1 MTERRCPPE
10 RALPLA
16 PVTLPPGSSRVVE
29 NAPLADVHTPHPS
42 VPSVFIVAGEVS
54 GDTAAASLAGEI
66 RHLDPSVALLGV
78 GGPRM
83 ASAGVNVMI
92 DSVAWSAIGH
102 VDPLLHLRTHLR
114 RLRQV
119 EQLIRRTSPTVLV
132 LVDFAAF
139 NLRLAEQLGG
149 SLPIVYY
156 FPPMVS
162 VRRGNRAAKV
172 ARVKMRLLATLRPEA
187 AAYAAAGADVVF
199 VGHPVVDTVRP
210 SMDGTRARQHF
221 GIPASAPVI
230 GLMPG
235 SRAQEIRSHFPT
247 LLAAADLLHHQ
258 APDLW
263 FVLPAPLPEL
273 ADLVMP
279 RVNAS
284 GLPVR
289 VVTEIYDAMALCTVL
304 IVATGTATLEAAV
317 LGIPMVAVYR
327 LPWLSWVIARRIV
340 SVRYAALP
348 NILADAEIVP
358 EYLQGRMTP
367 KAIAQTVAD
376 LLADPQRRTAMKTAL
391 HEVATSLGIPG
402 AATRAAR
409 EVLSTLRQ
417 AQIAERMGGA

>member
-1 MTERRCPPE
+1 MTGRDVLPRT
-10 RALPLA
+10 PLA
-16 PVTLPPGSSRVVE
+16 HVLLPPGNSRGAE
-29 NAPLADVHTPHPS
+29 HAPLSEVRTSRPL
-42 VPSVFIVAGEVS
+42 VPSVFMVAGEVS
-54 GDTAAASLAGEI
+54 GDMAAASLAAEI
-66 RHLDPSVALLGV
+66 RRLDPGVAMLGV

-92 DSVAWSAIGH
+92 NSAAWSAIGH

-114 RLRQV
+114 RLRHV
-119 EQLIRRTSPTVLV
+119 EELIRRTSPTVLL

-139 NLRLAEQLGG
+139 NLRLAERLGG
-149 SLPIVYY
+149 FVPIVYY

-172 ARVKMRLLATLRPEA
+172 ARIKMRLLATLRPEA

-199 VGHPVVDTVRP
+199 VGHPAVDTVRP
-210 SMDGTRARQHF
+210 SMNGPRARELF
-221 GIPASAPVI
+221 GIPATSPVV

-235 SRAQEIRSHFPT
+235 SRAQEIQAHLPI
-247 LLAAADLLHHQ
+247 LLAAADLLHQ
-258 APDLW
+258 QRPDLW

-273 ADLVMP
+273 ADLVTP
-279 RVNAS
+279 PVKAS

-289 VVTEIYDAMALCTVL
+289 VVAEIYDAMALCAVL

-327 LPWLSWVIARRIV
+327 LPWLSWVIAKRIV

-358 EYLQGRMTP
+358 EYLQQRMTP
-367 KAIAQTVAD
+367 KAIAQMVAD
-376 LLADPQRRTAMKTAL
+376 LLADPRRRTAMKKAL
-391 HEVATSLGIPG
+391 HEVATALGIPG

-409 EVLSTLRQ
+409 EVLATLRQ
-417 AQIAERMGGA
+417 AHIAGRTVEG

>member
-1 MTERRCPPE
+1 M
-10 RALPLA
+10 
-16 PVTLPPGSSRVVE
+16 V
-29 NAPLADVHTPHPS
+29 
-42 VPSVFIVAGEVS
+42 
-54 GDTAAASLAGEI
+54 
-66 RHLDPSVALLGV
+66 
-78 GGPRM
+78 
-83 ASAGVNVMI
+83 SAGVNVMI

-102 VDPLLHLRTHLR
+102 VDPLLHLRTYLR

-139 NLRLAEQLGG
+139 NLRLAEQFGG
-149 SLPIVYY
+149 SVPIVYY

-199 VGHPVVDTVRP
+199 VGHPAIDTVRP
-210 SMDGTRARQHF
+210 SMDGSKARLQF
-221 GIPASAPVI
+221 GIPASAPIV

-235 SRAQEIRSHFPT
+235 SRAQEIQAHLPIM
-247 LLAAADLLHHQ
+247 LGAADLLRHQ
-258 APDLW
+258 RPDLW

-273 ADLVMP
+273 ADLVMRP
-279 RVNAS
+279 VKAS

-304 IVATGTATLEAAV
+304 IAATGTATLEAAV

-327 LPWLSWVIARRIV
+327 LPWLSWVIAKRIV

-358 EYLQGRMTP
+358 EYLQGRMIP
-367 KAIAQTVAD
+367 KAIAHAVAD
-376 LLADPQRRTAMKTAL
+376 LLADPRRRTAMKTAL
-391 HEVATSLGIPG
+391 HEVATALGISG

-409 EVLSTLRQ
+409 EVLATLRQ
-417 AQIAERMGGA
+417 AQNPARTGGG

>member
-1 MTERRCPPE
+1 MRRDVLRRERTLLAHVPFPPE
-10 RALPLA
+10 
-16 PVTLPPGSSRVVE
+16 SSRGADD
-29 NAPLADVHTPHPS
+29 APLADIRTSRPS
-42 VPSVFIVAGEVS
+42 VPSVFMVAGEVS
-54 GDTAAASLAGEI
+54 GDMAAASLAAEV
-66 RHLDPSVALLGV
+66 RRLDPGVELMGV

-92 DSVAWSAIGH
+92 NSAEWSAIGH

-119 EQLIRRTSPTVLV
+119 EQLIRRTCPTVLV

-149 SLPIVYY
+149 SVPIVYY

-199 VGHPVVDTVRP
+199 VGHPAVDTVRP
-210 SMDGTRARQHF
+210 SMDGTRAREQF
-221 GIPASAPVI
+221 GIPAAVPVV

-235 SRAQEIRSHFPT
+235 SRAQEIRAHLPI
-247 LLAAADLLHHQ
+247 LLAAAALLHHQ
-258 APDLW
+258 RPDLW

-273 ADLVMP
+273 ADLVRP
-279 RVNAS
+279 SVEAS

-289 VVTEIYDAMALCTVL
+289 VVAEIYDAMALCTVL
-304 IVATGTATLEAAV
+304 IAATGTATLEAAV

-358 EYLQGRMTP
+358 EYLQQRMTP
-367 KAIAQTVAD
+367 KAIAETVAD
-376 LLADPQRRTAMKTAL
+376 LLADSRRRTAMKTSL
-391 HEVATSLGIPG
+391 HEVTTALGIPG

-417 AQIAERMGGA
+417 AQIGGRTGGG

>member
-1 MTERRCPPE
+1 VTGRDVLRRERT
-10 RALPLA
+10 PLA
-16 PVTLPPGSSRVVE
+16 HVPLPPGSSRVAE
-29 NAPLADVHTPHPS
+29 DAPLADVRTPRPS
-42 VPSVFIVAGEVS
+42 VPSVFMVAGEVS
-54 GDTAAASLAGEI
+54 GDMAAASLAAEL
-66 RHLDPSVALLGV
+66 RRLDPGVALLGV

-83 ASAGVNVMI
+83 TSAGVNVMI
-92 DSVAWSAIGH
+92 NSAGWSAIGH

-119 EQLIRRTSPTVLV
+119 QQLIRRTSPTVLV

-149 SLPIVYY
+149 SVPIVYY

-172 ARVKMRLLATLRPEA
+172 ARIKMRLLATLRPEA

-199 VGHPVVDTVRP
+199 IGHPVVDTVRA

-221 GIPASAPVI
+221 GIPAAVPIV

-235 SRAQEIRSHFPT
+235 SRAQEIRSHLPT
-247 LLAAADLLHHQ
+247 LLTAAALLHHQ
-258 APDLW
+258 WPDLW
-263 FVLPAPLPEL
+263 FVLPTPLPEL
-273 ADLVMP
+273 ADLVLP
-279 RVNAS
+279 SVKVS

-289 VVTEIYDAMALCTVL
+289 VVTEIYDAMALCAVL

-327 LPWLSWVIARRIV
+327 LPWLSWVIAKRII
-340 SVRYAALP
+340 SGRYAALP
-348 NILADAEIVP
+348 NILAGAEIVP

-367 KAIAQTVAD
+367 KAIAQTVTD

-391 HEVATSLGIPG
+391 HEVATALGTPG

-409 EVLSTLRQ
+409 EVVATLRQ
-417 AQIAERMGGA
+417 AQIAGRTGGG

>member
-1 MTERRCPPE
+1 VTEKDVLHRE
-10 RALPLA
+10 RPPLA
-16 PVTLPPGSSRVVE
+16 SDPPRSETSRIAE
-29 NAPLADVHTPHPS
+29 DEPLADVRPPRPI
-42 VPSVFIVAGEVS
+42 VPSVFMVAGEVS
-54 GDTAAASLAGEI
+54 GDMAAASLAAEL
-66 RHLDPSVALLGV
+66 RHLDSGVALVGV

-83 ASAGVNVMI
+83 ASAGVNVLI
-92 DSVAWSAIGH
+92 NSAAWSAIGH

-114 RLRQV
+114 RLRDV
-119 EQLIRRTSPTVLV
+119 EQLVRRTSPTVLV

-149 SLPIVYY
+149 FVPIVYY

-199 VGHPVVDTVRP
+199 VGHPAVDTVRP
-210 SMDGTRARQHF
+210 SMDATRAREHF
-221 GIPASAPVI
+221 GIPANAPVV

-235 SRAQEIRSHFPT
+235 SRAQEIRAHLPA

-258 APDLW
+258 RPDLW

-273 ADLVMP
+273 ADLVRP
-279 RVNAS
+279 PVKAS

-327 LPWLSWVIARRIV
+327 LPWLSWVIAKRIV
-340 SVRYAALP
+340 SVQYAALP
-348 NILADAEIVP
+348 NILVGAEIVP
-358 EYLQGRMTP
+358 EYLQQRMTP
-367 KAIAQTVAD
+367 QAIAQAVAA

-391 HEVATSLGIPG
+391 HEVATALGTPG
-402 AATRAAR
+402 AAVRAAR
-409 EVLSTLRQ
+409 EVLSTLSQ
-417 AQIAERMGGA
+417 AQIVGRTSGG

>member
-1 MTERRCPPE
+1 M
-10 RALPLA
+10 
-16 PVTLPPGSSRVVE
+16 
-29 NAPLADVHTPHPS
+29 
-42 VPSVFIVAGEVS
+42 
-54 GDTAAASLAGEI
+54 AAASLAEEI
-66 RHLDPSVALLGV
+66 RHLDPAVALLGV
-78 GGPRM
+78 GGPHM

-92 DSVAWSAIGH
+92 DSAAWSAIGH

-149 SLPIVYY
+149 SVPIVYY

-199 VGHPVVDTVRP
+199 VGHPAVDTVRP
-210 SMDGTRARQHF
+210 SMDGTRAREHF
-221 GIPASAPVI
+221 GVPATSPVV

-235 SRAQEIRSHFPT
+235 SRAQEIRAHLPI
-247 LLAAADLLHHQ
+247 LLAAAALLYHQ
-258 APDLW
+258 RPDLW
-263 FVLPAPLPEL
+263 FILPAPLAEL
-273 ADLVMP
+273 ADLVKP
-279 RVNAS
+279 SVKAS
-284 GLPVR
+284 ELPVR

-358 EYLQGRMTP
+358 EYLQQRMTP
-367 KAIAQTVAD
+367 KAIARTVAD
-376 LLADPQRRTAMKTAL
+376 LLADPQRRTSMKTAL
-391 HEVATSLGIPG
+391 HEVATTLGIPG
-402 AATRAAR
+402 AATRAAQ

-417 AQIAERMGGA
+417 AQIAGRMGGA

>member
-1 MTERRCPPE
+1 M
-10 RALPLA
+10 
-16 PVTLPPGSSRVVE
+16 
-29 NAPLADVHTPHPS
+29 
-42 VPSVFIVAGEVS
+42 VAGEVS
-54 GDTAAASLAGEI
+54 GDMAAASLAAEV
-66 RHLDPSVALLGV
+66 RHLDPGVALLGV

-92 DSVAWSAIGH
+92 NSAAWSAIGH

-139 NLRLAEQLGG
+139 NLRLAERLGG
-149 SLPIVYY
+149 SVPIVYY

-172 ARVKMRLLATLRPEA
+172 ARIKMRLLATLRPEA

-199 VGHPVVDTVRP
+199 VGHPAVDTVRP
-210 SMDGTRARQHF
+210 SMNATDAREQF
-221 GIPASAPVI
+221 GIPGTAPVV

-235 SRAQEIRSHFPT
+235 SRAQEIRAHLPI
-247 LLAAADLLHHQ
+247 LLAAASLLHHQ
-258 APDLW
+258 RPEVW

-273 ADLVMP
+273 AALLRPPVE
-279 RVNAS
+279 AS

-289 VVTEIYDAMALCTVL
+289 VVTEIFDAMALCTVL

-327 LPWLSWVIARRIV
+327 LPWLSWVIAKRIV
-340 SVRYAALP
+340 SVQYAALP

-358 EYLQGRMTP
+358 EYLQQRMTP
-367 KAIAQTVAD
+367 RAIAQTVAD
-376 LLADPQRRTAMKTAL
+376 LLSDPRRRSAMEAAL
-391 HEVATSLGIPG
+391 HEVATALGMPG

-409 EVLSTLRQ
+409 EVLATLRQ
-417 AQIAERMGGA
+417 AQIAGRTGGG